1 MARPRDPE
9 LDAAVL
15 AAATGLLVESGI
27 GGVTYEAV
35 AERAGT
41 SRPAVYRRFAT
52 HTDLV
57 VAALSN
63 LQAASRP
70 EPTGSHRRDL
80 VAELR
85 SFAEAITGAASIT
98 LVGSVL
104 VGDLDERV
112 LATYRQSIV
121 VPRRQRLTAILAAAA
136 TDGELVDDEALRR
149 HAVTMCT
156 GSWYAFALAG
166 EDPSPQWPERTA
178 DLVWRSLAVA
188 A

>member
-1 MARPRDPE
+1 MARPRDSA

-15 AAATGLLVESGI
+15 AAATALLVESGI
-27 GGVTYEAV
+27 GGITYEAV

-63 LQAASRP
+63 LQAGTRP
-70 EPTGSHRRDL
+70 EPTGDHRRDL
-80 VAELR
+80 EAELR

-104 VGDLDERV
+104 VGDIDERV
-112 LATYRQSIV
+112 RHTYRTSIV
-121 VPRRQRLTAILAAAA
+121 APRRARVATILAAAA
-136 TDGELVDDEALRR
+136 EDGELTPDAALRR

-166 EDPSPQWPERTA
+166 EDPSPQWPERTV
-178 DLVWRSLAVA
+178 DLVWRALAVSS
-188 A
+188 